1 MRGWAFLR
9 YFYYA
14 LRQLLMK
21 VLRAS
26 PASFLVAASAL
37 HFFMRSCGVVG
48 AAGAAACEL
57 RHVLCADL

>member
-1 MRGWAFLR
+1 
-9 YFYYA
+9 
-14 LRQLLMK
+14 MK

-48 AAGAAACEL
+48 DRFLVTFSRSTPCVDGPFFA
-57 RHVLCADL
+57 VFTMP